1 MIKVSEDNLFIDDS
15 GPWAARKYKLV
26 KYYSNLFATSMK
38 NKWDNRIY
46 IDLYSSS
53 GYTRIKGT
61 NEIVMTS
68 PLIAASVDDKF
79 DKYIF
84 CEIDSVKIDA
94 LEKRMKRDFDNINKK
109 FINADVNLFVNQII
123 EEIPT
128 FSKEFTGITLC
139 LVDPYKI
146 DNFAFKT
153 ILSLSFYKID
163 FLILIPSYM
172 DVNRNEKNYID
183 EHSTLVTKFLDNP
196 NWRDEWDKLKLKGF
210 TFGTFI
216 VKAFNDRMIKEG
228 FLGLNNDEFILI
240 RNPQN
245 NSPLYHLA
253 FYSKNKLGKK
263 FWNNARKATSDQL
276 EFF

>member
-1 MIKVSEDNLFIDDS
+1 MIKVIDDNMFIDDS

-38 NKWDNRIY
+38 NKWDHRVY

-53 GYTRIKGT
+53 GYTRIKET

-68 PLIAASVDDKF
+68 PLIATSVDNKF

-84 CEIDSVKIDA
+84 CEIDSEKIET
-94 LEKRMKRDFDNINKK
+94 LEKRIKRDFKNLNTK
-109 FINADVNLFVNQII
+109 FINADVNQSVNLII
-123 EEIPT
+123 AEIPT
-128 FSKEFTGITLC
+128 FSREFTGITLC

-146 DNFAFKT
+146 DNFSFRT
-153 ILSLSFYKID
+153 ILSLSVYKID
-163 FLILIPSYM
+163 FLILIPSFM

-183 EHSTLVTKFLDNP
+183 EHSNLVSKFLDNP
-196 NWRDEWDKLKLKGF
+196 HWRVQWDELKLQGF

-228 FLGLNNDEFILI
+228 FLGLDNDEFILI
-240 RNPQN
+240 RNPRN

-263 FWNNARKATSDQL
+263 FWNDARKGTSDQL